1 MKRMMVWGMVAA
13 LVMGLAACL
22 SEKEVEEGFVTD
34 ETALDLKGFEKVEV
48 GGAVDVYFTQ
58 GEDFKIS
65 TTLSSDPNV
74 KLYVKQEGKTLKVYT
89 RSKIG
94 AGDDE
99 KPVVKFSAPL
109 LTEVEVSGA
118 SLFET
123 DSVGCNGRLEVEAS
137 GAAKVQLKRIVCQD
151 LAVECSGA
159 AKLDIGQSVCDK
171 LVVENAGAA
180 NLLGSIK
187 AGEAKMVC
195 SGAADCQMDFKGG
208 PIGLNCSGA
217 CHVTMTLNCDGV
229 TADCSG
235 AAKVKLSGWAAK
247 TAFTKSG
254 AGKIDSAEL
263 KAAP

>member
-13 LVMGLAACL
+13 LLMGLTACL

-34 ETALDLKGFEKVEV
+34 GTALDLKGFEKVEV
-48 GGAVDVYFTQ
+48 GGAVDVFFTQ

-65 TTLSSDPNV
+65 TTLSSNPNV
-74 KLYVKQEGKTLKVYT
+74 KLYVRQEGKTLKVYT

-94 AGDDE
+94 AGNE
-99 KPVVKFSAPL
+99 QKPVVRFSAPL

-123 DSVGCNGRLEVEAS
+123 DSLGAKGRLEVEAS
-137 GAAKVQLKRIVCQD
+137 GAAKVQLKSIVCQD

-180 NLLGSIK
+180 NMAGSIK
-187 AGEAKMVC
+187 AGEAKMEC

-208 PIGLNCSGA
+208 PMDLNASGA
-217 CHVTMTLNCDGV
+217 CKVALTVNCDGV